1 MVVYLFF
8 MNVYI
13 LCDFRYCIYIRDIVC
28 VYIYMYMIEGG
39 GVCVKLMIKGLCMI
53 IKKIIFMIFF

>member
-13 LCDFRYCIYIRDIVC
+13 LYGFRYCIYIRDIVC

>member
-13 LCDFRYCIYIRDIVC
+13 LYDFRYCIYIRDIVC